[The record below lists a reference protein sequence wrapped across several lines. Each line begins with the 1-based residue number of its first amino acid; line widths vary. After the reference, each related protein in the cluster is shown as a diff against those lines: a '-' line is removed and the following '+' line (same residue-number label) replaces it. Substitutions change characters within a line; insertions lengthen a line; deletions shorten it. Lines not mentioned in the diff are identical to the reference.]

1 MKSPQRFLEKAQRWD
16 IHRGFRF
23 NQGRMSF
30 QRMRPKRARSP
41 LLLLFLAL
49 CVAVIPRSSA
59 QTATITYTQDFPGS
73 EPAHYSIAVS
83 QEGHARYESSGKL
96 SNDSDGLE
104 TYQHE
109 FELSPKNRGRIF
121 ELARQAKYFDAQV
134 DSANSKLAFTG
145 AKKLTYQDG
154 HGIHSAT
161 YNYSRLPAVEQLT
174 AFFQNLSAT
183 LEYGRR
189 LVFYHHYQKLALD
202 EELKRM
208 EAQAKDGTLIEL
220 QAVHRVLEEIVADSS
235 VLNVVRARAQRL
247 VALGNV

>member
-1 MKSPQRFLEKAQRWD
+1 MKSPGRSLEKTRRCD
-16 IHRGFRF
+16 TRGGFRF
-23 NQGRMSF
+23 HQGRMSLR
-30 QRMRPKRARSP
+30 RMRSNRARST

-49 CVAVIPRSSA
+49 CVTVIPRSAA
-59 QTATITYTQDFPGS
+59 QTPTITYTQDFPGS
-73 EPAHYSIAVS
+73 DPAHYSIAVS
-83 QEGHARYESSGKL
+83 KEGHARYESTGKL
-96 SNDSDGLE
+96 SDDSDGFE

-121 ELARQAKYFDAQV
+121 ELASQAKYFAGQV

-154 HGIHSAT
+154 QRIHWAT
-161 YNYSRLPAVEQLT
+161 FNYSRLPGVEQLT
-174 AFFQNLSAT
+174 SFFQNLSAT

-189 LVFYHHYQKLALD
+189 LISYHRYQKLALD

-208 EAQAKDGTLIEL
+208 EAQAKDGTLTEL
-220 QAVHRVLEEIVADSS
+220 QAVQGVLEEIVADSS

>member
-1 MKSPQRFLEKAQRWD
+1 MKSPRRFLEKTRRWD

-23 NQGRMSF
+23 NQERMWL
-30 QRMRPKRARSP
+30 QPMRPNRARSTF
-41 LLLLFLAL
+41 LLLFLAL
-49 CVAVIPRSSA
+49 CVAVIPRSAA
-59 QTATITYTQDFPGS
+59 QTTTITYTQDFPGS
-73 EPAHYSIAVS
+73 DPAHYSIAVS

-96 SNDSDGLE
+96 SDDSDEVE

-109 FELSPKNRGRIF
+109 FELSPKNCGRIF
-121 ELARQAKYFDAQV
+121 ELARQAKYFAGQV

-145 AKKLTYQDG
+145 AKKLIYQGG
-154 HGIHSAT
+154 HRRRSAPS
-161 YNYSRLPAVEQLT
+161 NYSRLPAVEQLP

-189 LVFYHHYQKLALD
+189 LIYYHRYQKLALD

-220 QAVHRVLEEIVADSS
+220 QAVQRVLEEIVADSS

>member
-121 ELARQAKYFDAQV
+121 ELARQAKYFDTQV

-154 HGIHSAT
+154 QRIHSAT

-189 LVFYHHYQKLALD
+189 LIYYHRYQQLALD

-208 EAQAKDGTLIEL
+208 EAQVKDGTLIEL
-220 QAVHRVLEEIVADSS
+220 QAVQRVLEQIVADSS

>member
-1 MKSPQRFLEKAQRWD
+1 MQSPRWFFEKTRRWD
-16 IHRGFRF
+16 APRGFRF
-23 NQGRMSF
+23 KQGRMSF
-30 QRMRPKRARSP
+30 QRMRPNRARSTF
-41 LLLLFLAL
+41 LLLFLAL
-49 CVAVIPRSSA
+49 CVEVIPRSTA
-59 QTATITYTQDFPGS
+59 QTSTLTYTQDFPGS
-73 EPAHYSIAVS
+73 DPAHYSIAVS
-83 QEGHARYESSGKL
+83 QEGHAKYESSGKL
-96 SNDSDGLE
+96 PDDSDGFE

-109 FELSPKNRGRIF
+109 FELSPKSRGRIF
-121 ELARQAKYFDAQV
+121 ELARQANYFAGHV
-134 DSANSKLAFTG
+134 NSDNGKLAFTG

-154 HGIHSAT
+154 QRIHSAT

-174 AFFQNLSAT
+174 SFFQNLSAT

-189 LVFYHHYQKLALD
+189 LVYYHRYQKLALD

-220 QAVHRVLEEIVADSS
+220 QAVQRVLQEIVADSS

>member
-1 MKSPQRFLEKAQRWD
+1 MKALRRFLEKARRRD
-16 IHRGFRF
+16 RRRGLRF
-23 NQGRMSF
+23 PQQRMSF
-30 QRMRPKRARSP
+30 RRVNPNRARST

-49 CVAVIPRSSA
+49 CVAAIPRSAA

-73 EPAHYSIAVS
+73 DPAHYSIAVS
-83 QEGHARYESSGKL
+83 KEGHGKYESSGKV
-96 SNDSDGLE
+96 SDDSDGIE

-121 ELARQAKYFDAQV
+121 ELAAQAKYFSGDV

-154 HGIHSAT
+154 QRIRSAT

-174 AFFQNLSAT
+174 SFFQNLSAT

-189 LVFYHHYQKLALD
+189 LIYYHRYQKLALD

-220 QAVHRVLEEIVADSS
+220 HSVQRVLEEIVADSS

-247 VALGNV
+247 VAMGNV